1 MGKIITFVLIV
12 GGIFAL
18 VYAFQAFSP
27 VSLSELI
34 SPKGTSPFSESA
46 CTRIVTVKG
55 GSMEPKFSEGQTVTF
70 NKCIEGK
77 TENLKVG
84 TIVLTE
90 KSFQPEE
97 ITVIRKKITVGS
109 TVSYTVSGARDPS
122 STKDIPTS
130 LIKAIYEGN

>member
-1 MGKIITFVLIV
+1 
-12 GGIFAL
+12 
-18 VYAFQAFSP
+18 
-27 VSLSELI
+27 
-34 SPKGTSPFSESA
+34 
-46 CTRIVTVKG
+46 
-55 GSMEPKFSEGQTVTF
+55 MEPKFSEGQTVTF

-97 ITVIRKKITVGS
+97 IVVIRKKITVGS